1 MWFLQSLQCREL
13 FICKVSI
20 SDKGI
25 LKYAVFLYDKKIV
38 KLIVNIFL
46 YSVVRTSIEHLM
58 YSHLVFWSLVTFLL
72 IQPLRMLV
80 AIP

>member
-1 MWFLQSLQCREL
+1 M
-13 FICKVSI
+13 

-72 IQPLRMLV
+72 IQPLRMLI